1 MRSSVFLS
9 KCRIATSKES
19 ISRLSELNVWHS
31 ARFTGERLK
40 PDIYFGL
47 HSTAVIMD
55 GLTVPHESLCL
66 LCTV

>member
-1 MRSSVFLS
+1 M
-9 KCRIATSKES
+9 
-19 ISRLSELNVWHS
+19 SELNVWHS